1 MKQKSLSQMNK
12 ERKLKPSRVLE
23 IGNIFQRFMDKHK
36 TLNQTGSGFF
46 INALNEPERDLEI
59 KYKNKN
65 YLITISE
72 VEREYR

>member
-1 MKQKSLSQMNK
+1 MSTDKKK
-12 ERKLKPSRVLE
+12 KLKPSRVLE
-23 IGNIFQRFMDKHK
+23 IGNIFQNFMDKHK
-36 TLNQTGSGFF
+36 TLNHTGSGFF

>member
-1 MKQKSLSQMNK
+1 
-12 ERKLKPSRVLE
+12 
-23 IGNIFQRFMDKHK
+23 MDKHK